1 MSGESAGPGDV
12 GVVDVEGAHL
22 GYRMEGHGPT
32 CLVLGSSI
40 YYPRAFSQ
48 GLRERLRLVF
58 VDLRHFGTSDPSFG
72 PDRITVATY
81 ADDIEKIRQ
90 TLGLGDVIVIGHS
103 FHATFA
109 LDYALRYPEHV
120 RGVVWIGASPRDDP
134 AEEDR
139 LWADVSLER
148 KELDARKRAELTP
161 ELRATLSPSELFIRE
176 YLVNEPRF
184 WYDHALDTSWMWDD
198 VVADPPAWDRV
209 AELFEDDDGA
219 EGAAKVTVPVLVAVG
234 RFDYNNPYTLW
245 RRNGDEETPFSFVL
259 FERSGHGPMFEE
271 PERFDQALLEWVGG
285 LPND

>member
-1 MSGESAGPGDV
+1 
-12 GVVDVEGAHL
+12 
-22 GYRMEGHGPT
+22 MEGHGPT

-48 GLRERLRLVF
+48 GLREHLRLVF
-58 VDLRHFGTSDPSFG
+58 ADLRHFGTSDTSFG
-72 PDRITVATY
+72 PDRITVETY
-81 ADDIEKIRQ
+81 AEDIEQIRQ
-90 TLGLGDVIVIGHS
+90 TLSLGKVIVIGHS

-120 RGVVWIGASPRDDP
+120 RGVVWLGASPRVDP

-139 LWADVSLER
+139 LWADASLER

-161 ELRATLSPSELFIRE
+161 ELRATLSPSDLFIRE

-184 WYDHALDTSWMWDD
+184 WYDHDLDTSWMWDD
-198 VVADPPAWDRV
+198 VVADPPVWDRV
-209 AELFEDDDGA
+209 GDLFEDDDGA
-219 EGAAKVTVPVLVAVG
+219 EGAAKVTVPMLVAVG
-234 RFDYNNPYTLW
+234 RYDYNNPHTLW
-245 RRNGDEETPFSFVL
+245 RGDGDEERSYSFVL

-285 LPND
+285 LPSD